1 MTDRASLRPGQ
12 MARPSAKTKERYG
25 ISILFSL
32 PTVGP
37 FPPASHPQQ
46 TGMWLTARER
56 GKSLG
61 PWPPPAAQAH
71 RKVTIQDG
79 QTPGIRG

>member
-37 FPPASHPQQ
+37 FPPAAHPQQ
-46 TGMWLTARER
+46 TGIVADGP
-56 GKSLG
+56 GKGQKHRAKRRSSAPL
-61 PWPPPAAQAH
+61 PAHVQP
-71 RKVTIQDG
+71 R
-79 QTPGIRG
+79 